1 MKANQQKLEKMV
13 NERLKLFCHM
23 SPESMD
29 EVGQVP
35 DYDVWSKAID
45 PDKLW
50 QAIVKTHKVDCVTS
64 VDTMKE

>member
-1 MKANQQKLEKMV
+1 MKAHQWKLEKMV

-29 EVGQVP
+29 DVGQVP

-45 PDKLW
+45 PD
-50 QAIVKTHKVDCVTS
+50 
-64 VDTMKE
+64 